1 MTPHLGDLTLA
12 PALDHPG
19 LLAPVVVEAL
29 AQWFRNGEVTVSPI
43 SADLADTAAFSEA
56 YRVPLTSSA
65 NCVVVAGKREGVERI
80 AACVV
85 RADTRVDVNNAVK
98 GLLHVRK
105 ASFLAMERA
114 TKESQMEYGGIN
126 PIGLPASWRLLI
138 DSRVL
143 DIEAVLIGSGTRSAK
158 IVLPGAALGDLPRA
172 KVVEGLALPAQE
184 GEGAG
189 GVHRRN
195 PSR

>member
-1 MTPHLGDLTLA
+1 MTTHLGDLTLS

-29 AQWFRNGEVTVSPI
+29 GQWSRSGEVTAAPI
-43 SADLADTAAFSEA
+43 DADLADTAAFCEA

-65 NCVVVAGKREGVERI
+65 NCVVVAGKREGVERV

-85 RADTRVDVNNAVK
+85 RADMKVDVNNVVK
-98 GLLHVRK
+98 GLLDVRK

-114 TKESQMEYGGIN
+114 TAESHMEYGGIN

-138 DSRVL
+138 DRRVV
-143 DIEAVLIGSGTRSAK
+143 DIEAVLIGSGIRGSK
-158 IVLPGAALGDLPRA
+158 IVMPGAAFADLPRA
-172 KVVEGLALPAQE
+172 EVVEALASPI
-184 GEGAG
+184 G
-189 GVHRRN
+189 
-195 PSR
+195 